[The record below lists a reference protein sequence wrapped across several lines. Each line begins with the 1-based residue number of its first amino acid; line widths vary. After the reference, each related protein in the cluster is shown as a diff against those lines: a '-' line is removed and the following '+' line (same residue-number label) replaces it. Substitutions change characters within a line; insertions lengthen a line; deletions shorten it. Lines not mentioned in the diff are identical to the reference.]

1 MPVPAG
7 IANDQDFYAQISD
20 QVLPNIGFLR
30 KHFFRE
36 GRLTEQQI
44 FFILEKVMEIFK
56 EEPNVLRLQ
65 APITSES
72 LCSLEPPRLPDS
84 YTD

>member
-1 MPVPAG
+1 VQVPAG
-7 IANDQDFYAQISD
+7 VANDQEFYARIGD
-20 QVLPNIGFLR
+20 EELPNIGFLR

-44 FFILEKVMEIFK
+44 FFILRKVMEIFK

-65 APITSES
+65 APITS
-72 LCSLEPPRLPDS
+72 
-84 YTD
+84 

>member
-1 MPVPAG
+1 MHVPAG
-7 IANDQDFYAQISD
+7 VANDGDFYARIGD

-44 FFILEKVMEIFK
+44 FFILGKVMEIFK
-56 EEPNVLRLQ
+56 AEPNVLRLQ
-65 APITSES
+65 APITSTFS
-72 LCSLEPPRLPDS
+72 
-84 YTD
+84 